1 MERIAVIF
9 LVLMIV
15 FIVLVLISVY
25 IINHLRIKVKH
36 SKGYTAK
43 YPSSYLCSDG
53 HKVRSLSE
61 CVIDDY
67 FTRNGIVHKY
77 EDVILKTTGKKFMYD
92 WYFKEVDLYIEF
104 FGFSGKK
111 YKDTMEEKI
120 SFYRTN
126 KLKMVSL
133 EPDVLSNIEEK
144 IPEKFGKLWKEIIH
158 EKHCPSC
165 GNTLDDRI

>member
-15 FIVLVLISVY
+15 FIVLVLISVW
-25 IINHLRIKVKH
+25 IINHLRIKAKH
-36 SKGYTAK
+36 GKGYTSN

-61 CVIDDY
+61 CVIDD
-67 FTRNGIVHKY
+67 FFSRKGIIHKY
-77 EDVILKTTGKKFMYD
+77 EDIILKTAGKKFKYD
-92 WYFKEVDLYIEF
+92 WYLNEVDIYVEF

-111 YKDTMEEKI
+111 YKETTEEKKK
-120 SFYRTN
+120 FYRKN
-126 KLKMVSL
+126 NLKMVSL

-144 IPEKFGKLWKEIIH
+144 IPEKFGKLWKDIIH

-165 GNTLDDRI
+165 GNALDDRL